1 MINKIV
7 EKVKSINYMYS
18 ANCTLILDN
27 TNITIIYKGVTKSIK
42 LDSAIGLDVLYE
54 WLIEIYKKGDYN
66 EAWHNPQHST
76 NS

>member
-66 EAWHNPQHST
+66 EA
-76 NS
+76 